1 MEEIPSIIT
10 DEFGNEFEILIEQ
23 NEEKAEYVDL
33 HVIYIIYF

>member
-23 NEEKAEYVDL
+23 NEVKAEYVDL